1 MNTSSV
7 IYMETG
13 SFNPYYNL
21 AFEEY
26 ILTTHLTGNYLLLW
40 QNANTIVV
48 GQNQNTMAEINLE
61 FVKEHQINV
70 VRRTTGGG
78 AVYHDLGNLNYSF
91 ISDAGDSSERNRQQ
105 FVEPVVDALKGLGL
119 DACASGRNDILVSG
133 CKVSGTAQRIYN
145 GRILHHGTLLFDAD
159 PSMIA
164 GALRVDP
171 LKFQSKGVRSV
182 RSRVGNIRSFLSQ
195 DMTITG
201 FWDYLIRSLSKT
213 DLRME
218 RLSDEEKEKVLELKE
233 SKYDTWEW
241 NFGRSPEYQFMN
253 KRKWDGGIL
262 EIRTSVEKGYI
273 QDITFLGDFL
283 SLEPLTQLCRQLQGC
298 PCRREEVKKV
308 LELQALDHLF
318 GTITEEQILTTLFDT
333 I

>member
-1 MNTSSV
+1 M
-7 IYMETG
+7 
-13 SFNPYYNL
+13 
-21 AFEEY
+21 
-26 ILTTHLTGNYLLLW
+26 
-40 QNANTIVV
+40 
-48 GQNQNTMAEINLE
+48 GQNQNTMAEINFE

-159 PSMIA
+159 PSMIS

-195 DMTITG
+195 DMTITR

-218 RLSDEEKEKVLELKE
+218 CLSDEEKEKVLELKE

-273 QDITFLGDFL
+273 RDITFYGDFL

>member
-26 ILTTHLTGNYLLLW
+26 ILTSHPTGNYLLLW

-105 FVEPVVDALKGLGL
+105 FVEPVVGALKGLGL
-119 DACASGRNDILVSG
+119 DA
-133 CKVSGTAQRIYN
+133 
-145 GRILHHGTLLFDAD
+145 
-159 PSMIA
+159 
-164 GALRVDP
+164 
-171 LKFQSKGVRSV
+171 
-182 RSRVGNIRSFLSQ
+182 
-195 DMTITG
+195 
-201 FWDYLIRSLSKT
+201 
-213 DLRME
+213 
-218 RLSDEEKEKVLELKE
+218 
-233 SKYDTWEW
+233 
-241 NFGRSPEYQFMN
+241 
-253 KRKWDGGIL
+253 
-262 EIRTSVEKGYI
+262 
-273 QDITFLGDFL
+273 
-283 SLEPLTQLCRQLQGC
+283 
-298 PCRREEVKKV
+298 
-308 LELQALDHLF
+308 
-318 GTITEEQILTTLFDT
+318 
-333 I
+333 

>member
-1 MNTSSV
+1 
-7 IYMETG
+7 
-13 SFNPYYNL
+13 
-21 AFEEY
+21 
-26 ILTTHLTGNYLLLW
+26 
-40 QNANTIVV
+40 
-48 GQNQNTMAEINLE
+48 MAEINLE

-159 PSMIA
+159 SSMIA

-195 DMTITG
+195 DMTITR

-218 RLSDEEKEKVLELKE
+218 RLSDEEKEKVRELKE

-273 QDITFLGDFL
+273 RDITFYGDFL

-298 PCRREEVKKV
+298 PCRQEEVKKV
-308 LELQALDHLF
+308 LELQTLDHLF

>member
-1 MNTSSV
+1 M
-7 IYMETG
+7 
-13 SFNPYYNL
+13 
-21 AFEEY
+21 
-26 ILTTHLTGNYLLLW
+26 
-40 QNANTIVV
+40 
-48 GQNQNTMAEINLE
+48 
-61 FVKEHQINV
+61 
-70 VRRTTGGG
+70 
-78 AVYHDLGNLNYSF
+78 
-91 ISDAGDSSERNRQQ
+91 
-105 FVEPVVDALKGLGL
+105 VDALKGLGL

-159 PSMIA
+159 PSMIS

-195 DMTITG
+195 DMTITR

-218 RLSDEEKEKVLELKE
+218 CLSDEEKEKVLELKE

-273 QDITFLGDFL
+273 RDITFYGDFL

>member
-1 MNTSSV
+1 MVYIESPST
-7 IYMETG
+7 
-13 SFNPYYNL
+13 NPAFNL
-21 AFEEY
+21 ALEQYVFDHMDRNQEY
-26 ILTTHLTGNYLLLW
+26 FMLW
-40 QNANTIVV
+40 QNDNTVV
-48 GQNQNTMAEINLE
+48 IGKNQNAFAEVNQKVADEKSIS
-61 FVKEHQINV
+61 V
-70 VRRTTGGG
+70 VRRLSGGG

-201 FWDYLIRSLSKT
+201 FWNYLIRSLSKT

-273 QDITFLGDFL
+273 RDITFFGDFL

>member
-26 ILTTHLTGNYLLLW
+26 ILTSHLTGNYLLLW

-195 DMTITG
+195 DMTIL
-201 FWDYLIRSLSKT
+201 FWNIFIFTFNKIRLYKYSL
-213 DLRME
+213 
-218 RLSDEEKEKVLELKE
+218 
-233 SKYDTWEW
+233 
-241 NFGRSPEYQFMN
+241 
-253 KRKWDGGIL
+253 
-262 EIRTSVEKGYI
+262 
-273 QDITFLGDFL
+273 
-283 SLEPLTQLCRQLQGC
+283 
-298 PCRREEVKKV
+298 
-308 LELQALDHLF
+308 
-318 GTITEEQILTTLFDT
+318 
-333 I
+333 

>member
-26 ILTTHLTGNYLLLW
+26 ILTSHLTGNYLLLW

-159 PSMIA
+159 SSMIA

-195 DMTITG
+195 DMTITR

-218 RLSDEEKEKVLELKE
+218 RLSDEEKEKVIDFCYIPYRDTSCHLKNLQRLWHYIKPKNRDVRLLCQI
-233 SKYDTWEW
+233 SGHWKPHAAQSDYP
-241 NFGRSPEYQFMN
+241 NFIISTSHIFSPSMPVHMCQN
-253 KRKWDGGIL
+253 LKRRKI
-262 EIRTSVEKGYI
+262 
-273 QDITFLGDFL
+273 
-283 SLEPLTQLCRQLQGC
+283 
-298 PCRREEVKKV
+298 
-308 LELQALDHLF
+308 
-318 GTITEEQILTTLFDT
+318 
-333 I
+333 